1 MAGNVPVGN
10 TTPIFNVVIPPSGGH
25 GFDIYRE
32 LGASNVLIFSRIEND
47 DSNPDFVTGTKVA
60 RIGIVENPKA
70 YESTSTI
77 TDDRASAING
87 IILKGLS
94 PNDDDYKTTS
104 FEANS
109 YVTQQV
115 GTGQTAVGRVI
126 SYDKTTGVLRYWQDR
141 SLVGFN
147 TDGTQKSNPTY
158 GYGLNSFTGT
168 TASGGTLKIVGGTKD
183 LYIDNGFGSVSNP
196 GISTVIN
203 NKTYYLGQ
211 TFIKGVANP
220 EIEKYSGTILY
231 VDNRPSI
238 TRSANQREDIKV
250 ILQF

>member
-1 MAGNVPVGN
+1 MCIRDSV
-10 TTPIFNVVIPPSGGH
+10 
-25 GFDIYRE
+25 YRE

-47 DSNPDFVTGTKVA
+47 DANPDFVTGTKVA
-60 RIGIVENPKA
+60 RIGIVENPQSF
-70 YESTSTI
+70 ESTSII
-77 TDDRASAING
+77 TEDRASAING
-87 IILKGLS
+87 VILKGLS

-104 FEANS
+104 FESNS
-109 YVTQQV
+109 YITQQV

-147 TDGTQKSNPTY
+147 TDGTQKTSPTY
-158 GYGLNSFTGT
+158 GYGLNDFTGT
-168 TASGGTLKIVGGTKD
+168 TAAGGTLKIVGGTKD